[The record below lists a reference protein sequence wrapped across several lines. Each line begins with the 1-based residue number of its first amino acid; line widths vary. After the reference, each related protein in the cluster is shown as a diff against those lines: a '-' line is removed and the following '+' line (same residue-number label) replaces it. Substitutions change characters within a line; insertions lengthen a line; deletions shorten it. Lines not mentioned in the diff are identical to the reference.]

1 MKYLLDTANLE
12 AIRKYTEYFPV
23 AGVTS
28 NPSIVKREG
37 NIDFFAHMRN
47 IRRVIGKES
56 SLHIQV
62 VAEDAEGMIR
72 DAKRILKEVDEDVY
86 IKVPVTMEGMKAIRL
101 LKAENINVTATA
113 IYTKTQGFL
122 AIAAGADYLAPYYNR
137 MEDMGVDA
145 EDVIASFAEM
155 IVNEGASTQILAA
168 SFKNAGQVNKAFLAG
183 AHTATVTPDILENAL
198 NMPVILKTVDN
209 FTADWESIYGDG
221 KIANL

>member
-62 VAEDAEGMIR
+62 VAEDAEGMIQ

-122 AIAAGADYLAPYYNR
+122 AIAAGAVLLILVFLPDLFKEEEKKDKPKSPNKGN
-137 MEDMGVDA
+137 M
-145 EDVIASFAEM
+145 
-155 IVNEGASTQILAA
+155 TQ
-168 SFKNAGQVNKAFLAG
+168 G
-183 AHTATVTPDILENAL
+183 
-198 NMPVILKTVDN
+198 
-209 FTADWESIYGDG
+209 
-221 KIANL
+221 